1 MSNSRSTKKKIDLKR
16 QRPERSE
23 TRRLALG
30 HTVPTILRMDE
41 KDKELLQAEAKKR
54 GLSFSL
60 YVNLILKGQEKSPL

>member
-1 MSNSRSTKKKIDLKR
+1 MSNSRSKKKIDLIR

-23 TRRLALG
+23 VRRLALG

-41 KDKELLQAEAKKR
+41 KDKELLQSEAKKR
-54 GLSFSL
+54 GFTFSL